1 MLWTC
6 FLGYRIDELVYGE
19 GESSV
24 TKIERYL
31 VDGQHEPVSH
41 YCHAVRYG
49 ERIWISGMVGIDES
63 GNVPKDTVE
72 QFAIAMKN
80 FDSVLCAAGG
90 GAENVVKVTV
100 FVTNISD
107 RSRINPIRQ
116 EYFGEHRPASS
127 LFEVS
132 KLVLPELKVEIE
144 GEAVIFD

>member
-1 MLWTC
+1 M
-6 FLGYRIDELVYGE
+6 
-19 GESSV
+19 
-24 TKIERYL
+24 TKIQRFL
-31 VDGQHEPVSH
+31 VEGQQEPVSH
-41 YCHAVRYG
+41 YCHAVRH
-49 ERIWISGMVGIDES
+49 RDHIWISGMVGIDES
-63 GNVPKDTVE
+63 GNVPEDTVE
-72 QFAIAMKN
+72 QFAIAIKN

>member
-1 MLWTC
+1 M
-6 FLGYRIDELVYGE
+6 
-19 GESSV
+19 
-24 TKIERYL
+24 TKIQRFL
-31 VDGQHEPVSH
+31 VEGQQEPVSH
-41 YCHAVRYG
+41 YCHAVRHG
-49 ERIWISGMVGIDES
+49 DRIWISGMVGIDES
-63 GNVPKDTVE
+63 GNVPEDTVE

-127 LFEVS
+127 LVEVS

-144 GEAVIFD
+144 GEAVVFD

>member
-1 MLWTC
+1 M
-6 FLGYRIDELVYGE
+6 
-19 GESSV
+19 
-24 TKIERYL
+24 TKIERNL
-31 VDGQHEPVSH
+31 VEGQHDPVRQ

-49 ERIWISGMVGIDES
+49 ERIWISGMVGIDET
-63 GNVPKDTVE
+63 GNVPEDTVE

-80 FDSVLCAAGG
+80 FDSDLRAAGA

-100 FVTNISD
+100 FVTDIND

-132 KLVLPELKVEIE
+132 NLVLPELKVEIE